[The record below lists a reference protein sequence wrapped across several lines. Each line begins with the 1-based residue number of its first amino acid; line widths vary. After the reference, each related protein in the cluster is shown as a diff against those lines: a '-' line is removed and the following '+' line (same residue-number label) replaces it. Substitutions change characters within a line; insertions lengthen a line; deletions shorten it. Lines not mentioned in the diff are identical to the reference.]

1 MNKERYYHK
10 LETIKESGNYRILRE
25 IEHNGFLIH
34 DDGRE
39 MLNLSSNDYLGLSS
53 NPRLIEEF
61 REETD
66 VMALPYSAVSSRLL
80 SGNHP
85 YYKMLEDDLADL
97 YDKEAALVFNSSEIT
112 GLLCSVCH
120 ARLTVRYGVSVSR
133 YTESH
138 CRARISSRRSPAYK
152 PIMTKT

>member
-66 VMALPYSAVSSRLL
+66 VMALTIQCCIFQIIIRKSSLL
-80 SGNHP
+80 QNARGR
-85 YYKMLEDDLADL
+85 LADL
-97 YDKEAALVFNSSEIT
+97 YDKEAALVFNS
-112 GLLCSVCH
+112 G
-120 ARLTVRYGVSVSR
+120 YM
-133 YTESH
+133 
-138 CRARISSRRSPAYK
+138 
-152 PIMTKT
+152 PIRNFACFNQ

>member
-66 VMALPYSAVSSRLL
+66 VWLYHTVLYLPDYYPEIILITKCSRT
-80 SGNHP
+80 
-85 YYKMLEDDLADL
+85 
-97 YDKEAALVFNSSEIT
+97 I
-112 GLLCSVCH
+112 
-120 ARLTVRYGVSVSR
+120 
-133 YTESH
+133 
-138 CRARISSRRSPAYK
+138 
-152 PIMTKT
+152 

>member
-85 YYKMLEDDLADL
+85 YYKMLE
-97 YDKEAALVFNSSEIT
+97 YY
-112 GLLCSVCH
+112 
-120 ARLTVRYGVSVSR
+120 R
-133 YTESH
+133 
-138 CRARISSRRSPAYK
+138 RIAVE
-152 PIMTKT
+152 

>member
-80 SGNHP
+80 SGHGP
-85 YYKMLEDDLADL
+85 VL
-97 YDKEAALVFNSSEIT
+97 YWA
-112 GLLCSVCH
+112 
-120 ARLTVRYGVSVSR
+120 
-133 YTESH
+133 
-138 CRARISSRRSPAYK
+138 ISSSPNTVLLPVFTKKTISSSLRSTEVTTP
-152 PIMTKT
+152 

>member
-61 REETD
+61 RDRCYGFTIQCRIFQIIIRE
-66 VMALPYSAVSSRLL
+66 SSLL
-80 SGNHP
+80 Q
-85 YYKMLEDDLADL
+85 D
-97 YDKEAALVFNSSEIT
+97 
-112 GLLCSVCH
+112 
-120 ARLTVRYGVSVSR
+120 ARGRFSR
-133 YTESH
+133 SL
-138 CRARISSRRSPAYK
+138 R
-152 PIMTKT
+152 

>member
-61 REETD
+61 REERCYGFTIQCRIFQIIIRE
-66 VMALPYSAVSSRLL
+66 SSLL
-80 SGNHP
+80 Q
-85 YYKMLEDDLADL
+85 D
-97 YDKEAALVFNSSEIT
+97 
-112 GLLCSVCH
+112 
-120 ARLTVRYGVSVSR
+120 ARGRFSR
-133 YTESH
+133 SL
-138 CRARISSRRSPAYK
+138 R
-152 PIMTKT
+152 

>member
-66 VMALPYSAVSSRLL
+66 VMAFHTVPYLPDYYPGIILITRCSRT
-80 SGNHP
+80 
-85 YYKMLEDDLADL
+85 
-97 YDKEAALVFNSSEIT
+97 I
-112 GLLCSVCH
+112 
-120 ARLTVRYGVSVSR
+120 
-133 YTESH
+133 
-138 CRARISSRRSPAYK
+138 
-152 PIMTKT
+152 

>member
-10 LETIKESGNYRILRE
+10 LETIKESGNHRILRE

-66 VMALPYSAVSSRLL
+66 VMAYHTVPYLPDYYPGIILITRCSRT
-80 SGNHP
+80 
-85 YYKMLEDDLADL
+85 
-97 YDKEAALVFNSSEIT
+97 I
-112 GLLCSVCH
+112 
-120 ARLTVRYGVSVSR
+120 
-133 YTESH
+133 
-138 CRARISSRRSPAYK
+138 
-152 PIMTKT
+152 